1 MPAKKKTNL
10 QLSKGTDSMEINLMQ
25 GDGEL
30 KIIFKEQNSVGSC

>member
-30 KIIFKEQNSVGSC
+30 LRLSTAAH